1 LTKENTWRGP
11 FVISGLS
18 GAGKSVLS
26 RALEDLGYLCV
37 DNIPLNLLLPLFQQ
51 TENPDRLVVVLDV
64 RTQGLA
70 SEFPKILAELRQ
82 RFPKLQLLFVEADE
96 AILRQRFSVV
106 RRPHP
111 HRGLSLEQA
120 IFSEREELETLSNR
134 ADYRIDTSRLTPH
147 QLRREIWSLA
157 GVGDP
162 ATLMSVEFQSFS
174 YLRGVPETASLVLDV
189 RFLPN
194 PFFVAELRDLSG
206 SDPEVRDWLLLQD
219 ATGEAIEDF
228 SRILAK
234 LIPKYAA
241 EMKTHLLLAFGCTG
255 GRHRSVFM
263 TEALAERCR
272 QTFPKL
278 NLNINHRDRDHWR

>member
-1 LTKENTWRGP
+1 MNETRWRGP

-51 TENPDRLVVVLDV
+51 TEDPDRLVVVLDV
-64 RTQGLA
+64 RTKGLA
-70 SEFPKILAELRQ
+70 SEFPGILAKLRQ
-82 RFPKLQLLFVEADE
+82 SYPGLQLLFVEAGE

-111 HRGLSLEQA
+111 HRGLSLDQA
-120 IFSEREELETLSNR
+120 ITSEKEELATLSDR
-134 ADYRIDTSRLTPH
+134 ADYRIDTSKLTPH

-174 YLRGVPETASLVLDV
+174 YLQGVPETASLVLDV

-194 PFFVAELRDLSG
+194 PFFVTELRELSG
-206 SDPEVRDWLLLQD
+206 SDPEVRDWLLAQP
-219 ATGEAIEDF
+219 ASGEAIEDF
-228 SRILAK
+228 SHILIK
-234 LIPKYAA
+234 LIPEYAA
-241 EMKTHLLLAFGCTG
+241 EMKTQLLLAFGCTG

-263 TEALAERCR
+263 TEALAKRCR
-272 QTFPKL
+272 QAFPKL
-278 NLNINHRDRDHWR
+278 NLNIHHRDRDQWR